1 MILKSLLLCLA
12 VRIIHIEGHIV
23 RKGIRVLQHTTA
35 FDELLIGR
43 LEKFDV
49 SPQAIVALLLQNH
62 HPRSRFLELALGE
75 FLRLGMGV
83 VAFVIVQIA
92 IQLPLGLGSV
102 GHVRRIVVGIKLI
115 AAIVAAGV
123 GSVIG
128 PVAHAD
134 PAELV
139 SAGLARHVVA
149 ALVLFNAGRTFGT
162 GLGIGQDPVG
172 RLRLVLALLIPRRQL
187 PTPGRGVRL
196 IATLEA
202 EVSVARVALGHESAR
217 GSRVQHLL
225 GADGNALASGSRTPA
240 GEGVALDK
248 VAELVGLEFRVGVRS
263 EGLVFFLGDDLLATG
278 LRTGLADAHGA
289 IGQGNIQKSSPAV
302 PAELVAAG
310 HAEHLVRAE
319 AILVVTDA
327 ALLLLRLLLLL
338 GGPGRTAVGCGS
350 RLLVAVVVAAAAAF
364 AVAGTGQNTARFEEL
379 VGIVVKGLEESFLGP
394 LVFSHEGGGCTGGD
408 VEDLGHLLQS
418 VIHDGD
424 KILGVEH
431 PDGIGLVGW
440 DG

>member
-1 MILKSLLLCLA
+1 M
-12 VRIIHIEGHIV
+12 
-23 RKGIRVLQHTTA
+23 
-35 FDELLIGR
+35 
-43 LEKFDV
+43 
-49 SPQAIVALLLQNH
+49 
-62 HPRSRFLELALGE
+62 
-75 FLRLGMGV
+75 
-83 VAFVIVQIA
+83 
-92 IQLPLGLGSV
+92 
-102 GHVRRIVVGIKLI
+102 
-115 AAIVAAGV
+115 
-123 GSVIG
+123 
-128 PVAHAD
+128 
-134 PAELV
+134 
-139 SAGLARHVVA
+139 VA
-149 ALVLFNAGRTFGT
+149 ALVLLNTGGTFGT

-172 RLRLVLALLIPRRQL
+172 SLRLVLALLIPRRQL
-187 PTPGRGVRL
+187 PTSGRGVWL

-202 EVSVARVALGHESAR
+202 EVSVAHVALGHESAR

-225 GADGNALASGSRTPA
+225 SADGNALASGSRTPA

-248 VAELVGLEFRVGVRS
+248 VAELIGLEFGIGVRS
-263 EGLVFFLGDDLLATG
+263 EGLVFFLGDDLLAIG

-289 IGQGNIQKSSPAV
+289 IGQGNIQEASPAV
-302 PAELVAAG
+302 PAELVATG

-327 ALLLLRLLLLL
+327 AILLLRLLLLLLLL

-350 RLLVAVVVAAAAAF
+350 RLLVAVVVAAAAAAF

-394 LVFSHEGGGCTGGD
+394 LIFSHEGGGCTGGD

-431 PDGIGLVGW
+431 PDCIGLVG
-440 DG
+440 